1 MPDSE
6 VVLAA
11 WGELLRTGV
20 AVPDRCHTALSE
32 GIADTVLAW
41 VPAMVFVK
49 KNTRKGGEPEADVDL
64 MKQVFTMEEIRV
76 ICNSLE
82 QSQHVLAD
90 NTPRDLL
97 RKSLKAWISRH

>member
-1 MPDSE
+1 MLQQPIYQFSPS
-6 VVLAA
+6 VLRQPR
-11 WGELLRTGV
+11 WMG
-20 AVPDRCHTALSE
+20 
-32 GIADTVLAW
+32 
-41 VPAMVFVK
+41 K

-97 RKSLKAWISRH
+97 RKSLKAQISRH